1 MKKIIEEA
9 KKELENRGYVC
20 DTVEVF
26 KDGIYK
32 TGISVRRTADEM
44 VGVNIYPDETTPV
57 GEQINKFIECYKNT
71 QIDFEPANLL
81 RWNEVK
87 KNVILQV
94 HRKYNRSVIPA
105 WDFADL
111 EVTARVIVAEDAGQ
125 IATMEVSDNEL
136 HVWGISKEELY
147 KTALKNT
154 EERVR
159 IIAMF
164 GDMFAV
170 TNKSRVH
177 GAASVLCESVIGEL
191 KNIFGNRF
199 VLIPSSVHEFLAVA
213 YNSEMQL
220 SGYSDMVKEVN
231 ATAVEAKDQLS
242 DHAYLYDDGEI
253 LCI

>member
-1 MKKIIEEA
+1 M
-9 KKELENRGYVC
+9 
-20 DTVEVF
+20 
-26 KDGIYK
+26 
-32 TGISVRRTADEM
+32 
-44 VGVNIYPDETTPV
+44 
-57 GEQINKFIECYKNT
+57 
-71 QIDFEPANLL
+71 
-81 RWNEVK
+81 
-87 KNVILQV
+87 
-94 HRKYNRSVIPA
+94 
-105 WDFADL
+105 
-111 EVTARVIVAEDAGQ
+111 IVAEDAGQ

-231 ATAVEAKDQLS
+231 AIAVEAKDQLS